1 MAELNTE
8 LSRIKGEPLPPTQAG
23 APESSITSPVK
34 TR

>member
-8 LSRIKGEPLPPTQAG
+8 LSRIKGEPLTLASG
-23 APESSITSPVK
+23 AAPESSITSPVK